1 MQVHLF
7 DSSAGRLVCF
17 VTCPHQALI
26 SELIS
31 DVQVNRVALIRK
43 CIDKLSQTVF
53 ACLCKVGAADEWISQ
68 NKMQGHGNF
77 PWLLAS
83 TNLRGAW
90 CPHAILSGGQS
101 WDVLRPR
108 KCLATWATSYRPIP
122 VMTCHICLLEGFGW
136 WVSDEKGQ
144 GQRPPNKAIQGAHTT
159 PNCKDVRHGSVAKT
173 GT

>member
-17 VTCPHQALI
+17 VTCPHQAII

-68 NKMQGHGNF
+68 NKMQGQGSFSMTACQH
-77 PWLLAS
+77 
-83 TNLRGAW
+83 
-90 CPHAILSGGQS
+90 QS
-101 WDVLRPR
+101 ERSMVPSRNPFRWAVLR
-108 KCLATWATSYRPIP
+108 CLEAKKMSCNLSNLIP
-122 VMTCHICLLEGFGW
+122 THTCHDLPYMSAGRLWMMSIG
-136 WVSDEKGQ
+136 
-144 GQRPPNKAIQGAHTT
+144 
-159 PNCKDVRHGSVAKT
+159 
-173 GT
+173 